1 MKKILGWVIA
11 LLLVGFLGVLVF
23 ALLPS
28 KTRKLDEAAQADAAL
43 VERGRYLAT
52 ASDCTACHTRPGGQ
66 PFAGG
71 LAVASP
77 LGAIYSTNITP
88 DKDTGIGA
96 YSLDDFDRALRHGI
110 ARDGHSLY
118 PAMPFPSYA
127 RLTDDDVRA
136 LHAYFLHGDI
146 APVNAPNRAADIPW
160 PLSMRW
166 PLAAWRKLFAPDP
179 DKVAFDPARYHDPV
193 LARGAYLVQGP
204 GHCGS
209 CHTPRGAAL
218 QEKALDESGADYL
231 AGGQIIDGWNAVS
244 LRGDDA
250 AGLGRWSAQDIVDTL
265 RTARNAHS
273 AVVGTPMA
281 DVVVHST
288 QAMEEADLQAIAAYL
303 KQLGPAN
310 ATAARFADNPET
322 ASKLQQGINDSRGAE
337 LYVDNCAACHRT
349 DAKGYT
355 NVFPAVAGNPTVLAD
370 DPTTL
375 LHLILAGS
383 HLPGTQQRPSPL
395 GMPGFAER
403 LSDAEVAELAS
414 YVRQN
419 FGNQAGAVDAAAA
432 ASVRKSVLQAQ
443 AAVAGHDPT
452 DADAGDKASGMQ

>member
-1 MKKILGWVIA
+1 MKKILGWVSA
-11 LLLVGFLGVLVF
+11 LLVVVFLGVLVV
-23 ALLPS
+23 ALVPTS
-28 KTRKLDEAAQADAAL
+28 TRRLADGPQADAAL

-52 ASDCTACHTRPGGQ
+52 ASDCTACHTRPGGK

-71 LAVASP
+71 RAVASP

-88 DKDTGIGA
+88 DKDTGIGG

-110 ARDGHSLY
+110 APDGHSLY

-136 LHAYFLHGDI
+136 LHAYFLHGGI
-146 APVNAPNRAADIPW
+146 APVNAPNRAAGIPW

-179 DKVAFDPARYHDPV
+179 DTVAFDPARYHDPAV
-193 LARGAYLVQGP
+193 ARGAYLVQGP

-209 CHTPRGAAL
+209 CHTPRGVAL

-231 AGGQIIDGWNAVS
+231 AGGQVIDGWNAVN

-273 AVVGTPMA
+273 AVVGAPMA

-288 QAMEEADLQAIAAYL
+288 QALADEDLHAIAAYL
-303 KQLGPAN
+303 KQLGPAKPG
-310 ATAARFADNPET
+310 AAHFADNPET
-322 ASKLQQGINDSRGAE
+322 AAKLQQGINDSRGAE
-337 LYVDNCAACHRT
+337 LYVDNCAACHRS

-355 NVFPAVAGNPTVLAD
+355 NVFPALPGNPTVLAD
-370 DPTTL
+370 DPTSL
-375 LHLILAGS
+375 VRLILAGS
-383 HLPGTQQRPSPL
+383 HLPGTRQRPSPL
-395 GMPGFAER
+395 GMPAFAGR
-403 LSDAEVAELAS
+403 LSDAEIAGLAS

-419 FGNQAGAVDAAAA
+419 FGNQAGPVSAAQAGRIRQSVVEAQHAAAA
-432 ASVRKSVLQAQ
+432 
-443 AAVAGHDPT
+443 HDPIG
-452 DADAGDKASGMQ
+452 ADTGEKAAGLH